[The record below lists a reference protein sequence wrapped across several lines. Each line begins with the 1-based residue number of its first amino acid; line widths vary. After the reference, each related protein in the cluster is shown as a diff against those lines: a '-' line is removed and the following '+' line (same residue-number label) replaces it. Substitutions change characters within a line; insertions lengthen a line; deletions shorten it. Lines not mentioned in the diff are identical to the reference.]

1 MKKLA
6 GFLLGSALLM
16 GAVGCDVAR
25 TSADAPTDIE
35 DGAVEDPSEAVE
47 DPTQVEETK
56 EDATSEIRQ
65 DQLSSDIRAREQR
78 NDVLGEQEVR
88 ADSDIESEVRAKL
101 EANIP
106 RSKLTVEAE
115 DGNVAI
121 VGTVPTQ
128 KEYDTIKSLAQEIT
142 GVNEVNMEV
151 EVMPSTES

>member
-1 MKKLA
+1 MKKLT

-25 TSADAPTDIE
+25 TSADAPTDLE
-35 DGAVEDPSEAVE
+35 EGVVENAGE
-47 DPTQVEETK
+47 VEETL
-56 EDATSEIRQ
+56 EDATSEVRQ

-78 NDVLGEQEVR
+78 NDVLGDQEVR
-88 ADSDIESEVRAKL
+88 ADSDLESEIRAKL

-106 RSKLTVEAE
+106 RAKLTVDAE

-121 VGTVPTQ
+121 VGTVPSE
-128 KEYDTIKSLAQEIT
+128 KEYESILPLAQEIT